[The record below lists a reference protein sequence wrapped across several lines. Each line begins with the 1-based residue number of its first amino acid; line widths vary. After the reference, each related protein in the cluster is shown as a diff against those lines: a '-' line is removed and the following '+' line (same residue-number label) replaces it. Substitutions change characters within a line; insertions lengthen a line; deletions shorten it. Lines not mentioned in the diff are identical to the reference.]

1 MKETLT
7 ELKEES
13 NRSTIILVNLN
24 IPLSLMARTTTSNIS
39 KEIGDLNKQT
49 TDNLLEDFTNFQ
61 TSFGGYLS
69 LKLNI

>member
-39 KEIGDLNKQT
+39 KEIGDLNKSM
-49 TDNLLEDFTNFQ
+49 DCLDI
-61 TSFGGYLS
+61 SD
-69 LKLNI
+69 I

>member
-24 IPLSLMARTTTSNIS
+24 IPLSLMARTTTSNIIKVSGSPLHSESSS
-39 KEIGDLNKQT
+39 K
-49 TDNLLEDFTNFQ
+49 F
-61 TSFGGYLS
+61 
-69 LKLNI
+69 